1 MTNSSILPQWG
12 WNALLQAQI
21 ELRPLGSDEVVAR
34 IINQER
40 DLYRV
45 VYFADGS
52 DPMAKPPT
60 ALAQLSGRFRY
71 DHTNINLE
79 YPGVG
84 DWVICEL
91 HSNNEQAVIHEVI
104 PRQSCFYRKEPGSGA
119 RAQIVAANV
128 DVIFVAVSANQDFNL
143 KRLDRYMSLA
153 WESNAS
159 PVIVLTKADLAND
172 IQSLVQEVE
181 DRHPGVPVHPVSA
194 LQPDSLQTLQVHLKP
209 GKTVVLL
216 GSSGVGKSTLGNLL
230 LEKEQIKTQDI
241 RQDDDKGKHTTT
253 SRSLYQLPSGALLMD
268 TPGMRE
274 LGLLDHREGFENLF
288 DDILELAAQCRFK
301 DCQHHTEP
309 GCAVRAA
316 LASGELEAERWESF
330 QNLERELRYFERRTD
345 PEKAREERQKWKKI
359 TQGLRVRVKQ
369 KSRGEI

>member
-1 MTNSSILPQWG
+1 MTHLSILPAWG

-21 ELRPLGSDEVVAR
+21 ELRPLKSHEVVGR

-40 DLYRV
+40 EMYRV
-45 VYFADGS
+45 VFFKNDHEGKA
-52 DPMAKPPT
+52 M
-60 ALAQLSGRFRY
+60 AQLSGKFRY
-71 DHTNINLE
+71 DHSELNLE

-91 HSNNEQAVIHEVI
+91 HSNDEHAIIHEVLS
-104 PRQSCFYRKEPGSGA
+104 RQSCFYRKEPGSGA

-159 PVIVLTKADLAND
+159 PVIVLTKADLAED
-172 IQSLVQEVE
+172 LDGLLTEVE
-181 DRHPGVPVHPVSA
+181 DRHPAVPVHAVSA
-194 LQPDSLQTLQVHLKP
+194 LDPQTLEPLKTHLLP

-241 RQDDDKGKHTTT
+241 REDDDKGKHTTT

-288 DDILELAAQCRFK
+288 DDILELATHCRFK
-301 DCQHHTEP
+301 DCQHQSEP
-309 GCAVRAA
+309 GCAVQAA
-316 LASGELEAERWESF
+316 LASEELEAERWESF
-330 QNLERELRYFERRTD
+330 QNLERELRYFERKTN
-345 PEKAREERQKWKKI
+345 PEIAREERQKWKKI
-359 TQGLRVRVKQ
+359 TKSLRVRVKQ